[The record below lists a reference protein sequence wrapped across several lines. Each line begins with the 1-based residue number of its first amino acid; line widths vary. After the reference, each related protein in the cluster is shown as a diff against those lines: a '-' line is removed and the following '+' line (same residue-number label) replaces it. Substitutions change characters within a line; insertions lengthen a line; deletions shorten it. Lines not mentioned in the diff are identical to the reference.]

1 MKIGRLMRFHTGSR
15 IMGLAKLCWD
25 VNAHFNKQLIT
36 VVEMGVFAG
45 ESTLIFASQLR
56 FKEIHSIDA
65 WEGNENYNDAQI
77 KWAEQRFDILFKGNK
92 LIKKHKC
99 FSTDPKFNDF
109 KVDLV
114 YIDAD
119 HSYEGVKADIE
130 FWRGKTKVIAGH
142 DYGMAH
148 TKGVV
153 KAVNEAF
160 GKPDKIYEDFS
171 WIKYL

>member
-15 IMGLAKLCWD
+15 VMGLVKLCWD
-25 VNAHFNKQLIT
+25 VNKHFEKQPIT

-45 ESTLIFASQLR
+45 ESTVIFASQLR
-56 FKEIHSIDA
+56 FEKIHSIDLWA
-65 WEGNENYNDAQI
+65 SNDGYPSEQI
-77 KWAEQRFDILFKGNK
+77 QWAERRYDMLFKGNK
-92 LIKKHKC
+92 AVLKHKC
-99 FSTDPKFNDF
+99 SSTDDKFKDF
-109 KVDLV
+109 KVDFV

-119 HSYEGVKADIE
+119 HSYEGVKKDIE

-142 DYGMAH
+142 DYGMGH
-148 TKGVV
+148 TPGVV